1 MGYMLL
7 RLIAGGNWN
16 NGVNAGCRAVNWNN
30 YPWNV
35 NASIGAR
42 FGCDLWTFRL
52 SKLRLTSKDYF
63 HIVRTYSPSGDLPG
77 KYKKGRFHLVALAKG
92 GSGNG
97 GR

>member
-16 NGVNAGCRAVNWNN
+16 NGVNAGCR
-30 YPWNV
+30 
-35 NASIGAR
+35 GAR

>member
-16 NGVNAGCRAVNWNN
+16 NGVNAGCRAVDCGH
-30 YPWNV
+30 YPWHV
-35 NASIGAR
+35 YAGVGAR

>member
-16 NGVNAGCRAVNWNN
+16 NGVNAGCRAVNRNY

-35 NASIGAR
+35 NASMWAR

-63 HIVRTYSPSGDLPG
+63 HIVRTYSQSGDLPG
-77 KYKKGRFHLVALAKG
+77 KYKKGHFHLVALAKG